1 MMRDKTVLENVIE
14 MRSKYKAELDGLPQS
29 SMNTIRRQLL
39 SRVVNDLTDI
49 LCADQERRS
58 DDAETNNH

>member
-14 MRSKYKAELDGLPQS
+14 MRRKYKTELDNLPQS

-49 LCADQERRS
+49 LCADQERSR
-58 DDAETNNH
+58 

>member
-14 MRSKYKAELDGLPQS
+14 MRSKYKEELDGLPQS

-49 LCADQERRS
+49 LCADQERSRK
-58 DDAETNNH
+58 